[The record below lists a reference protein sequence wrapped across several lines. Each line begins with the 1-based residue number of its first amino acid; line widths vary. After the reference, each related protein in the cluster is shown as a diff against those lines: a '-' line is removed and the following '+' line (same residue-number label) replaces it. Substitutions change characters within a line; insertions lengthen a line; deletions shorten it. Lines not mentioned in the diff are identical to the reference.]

1 MADVPIDLGPLD
13 ASAPL
18 SQKLVYLHGRLRQ
31 RFEGIDRI
39 AVVVYDAH
47 TDLLKTFIQSAGER
61 PALLRYEARL
71 ADVPSLQALVRTGRP
86 RVVDDLTHYGQ
97 SEHAHTRFILA
108 AGYRSS
114 YTVPMFLQGEFY
126 GFIFFDSL
134 TPARFAEELIAHLD
148 PFARLLALLVI
159 NERRSIGALAAAS
172 KTVRYMTSRRD
183 CETGAHLERM
193 SRYCRLIA
201 QELAP
206 THGLSDE
213 YIENIFLF
221 APLHDV
227 GKVAIPDS
235 ILLKPGP
242 LTSEEF
248 DTMKTHAGKGLEIV
262 DFMLHEFGFVNLA
275 FVDIMR
281 NIVLMHHEAVDGSG
295 YPLRLRGSAIPIEA
309 RITTVADMYDA
320 LTSRR
325 PYKPAWSVAQTFAE
339 LRRVSGTKLD
349 PECVEALIGRRR
361 EVEAIQ
367 AQFQETRFG

>member
-1 MADVPIDLGPLD
+1 MADSPMDLGALD
-13 ASAPL
+13 TSAPL
-18 SQKLVYLHGRLRQ
+18 SQKLIDLHRRLRQ
-31 RFEGIDRI
+31 RFDGIDRI
-39 AVVVYDAH
+39 AVVVYDRH
-47 TDLLKTFIQSAGER
+47 TDLLKTFIQSAGDR

-71 ADVPSLQALVRTGRP
+71 AEVPSLQELARTGRP
-86 RVVDDLTHYGQ
+86 RSVDDLSHYGQ
-97 SEHAHTRFILA
+97 SERAHTRFILA
-108 AGYRSS
+108 AGYRAS
-114 YTVPMFLQGEFY
+114 YTAPMFLQGEFY

-134 TPARFAEELIAHLD
+134 TPARFTEELIAHLD

-172 KTVRYMTSRRD
+172 TTVRYITSRRD

-201 QELAP
+201 QELAS

-213 YIENIFLF
+213 YIENLFLF

-242 LTSEEF
+242 LTREEF
-248 DTMKTHAGKGLEIV
+248 ETMKTHTEKGLEIV
-262 DFMLHEFGFVNLA
+262 DFMLREFGFVNLA

-295 YPLRLRGSAIPIEA
+295 YPLRLHGTAIPIEA
-309 RITTVADMYDA
+309 RITTVADMFDA

-325 PYKPAWSVAQTFAE
+325 PYKPAWSVEQTFAE
-339 LRRVSGTKLD
+339 LRRVSDTKLD
-349 PECVEALIGRRR
+349 RQCVEALIGRRR